1 MKDFDLRGYLSNNRL
16 LESKDEAQGGVTPF
30 YLIGD
35 KEVSKDEVLAYKYSN
50 PEKPVKDNGWP
61 KWMYSNNDSEGK
73 TLKWS
78 TIKSDMENLEKEYG
92 KGNVVVGG
100 STNAGGPYIETYVES
115 QNQTS
120 TVTEAKMGREK
131 IEGVLWDL
139 EQVIRKI
146 AHISGKSTQEAAQLA
161 VDHMQEV
168 FDEDNLDEAGTL
180 KA

>member
-16 LESKDEAQGGVTPF
+16 LESKDE
-30 YLIGD
+30 
-35 KEVSKDEVLAYKYSN
+35 
-50 PEKPVKDNGWP
+50 
-61 KWMYSNNDSEGK
+61 
-73 TLKWS
+73 
-78 TIKSDMENLEKEYG
+78 
-92 KGNVVVGG
+92 VVGG

-120 TVTEAKMGREK
+120 TVTEAEMGREK